1 MLGHTKGFLQY
12 VLCIERR
19 EIPTNYQSDRINKQI
34 SSLPDILIKLKMEI
48 NAVLEI
54 HRQWNKF
61 QPSDLCADD
70 SSLILVDNPKSL
82 DQSLFMFNKF
92 SECARLR
99 INLDKTEAI
108 CLGSRRI
115 CHEQLLLDKHL
126 SWNFSGKI

>member
-1 MLGHTKGFLQY
+1 MANPPY
-12 VLCIERR
+12 
-19 EIPTNYQSDRINKQI
+19 
-34 SSLPDILIKLKMEI
+34 
-48 NAVLEI
+48 
-54 HRQWNKF
+54 
-61 QPSDLCADD
+61 D

-115 CHEQLLLDKHL
+115 CHEQLLLDKAE
-126 SWNFSGKI
+126 SGGFGKTVRH